1 MTRASIPTQLCLDRW
16 ARILGINP
24 IHFSGAV
31 GSLIWPDNGACADV
45 WPQYG
50 WQTSEELVGRE
61 DVAMAVAS
69 VEEDFKNEIGYSVA
83 PTWETDEDQKWPYN
97 DLKQH
102 VVQTNYGMLIA
113 PGRRAVILIDADA
126 AVVYSD
132 PDADGW
138 DELATITVST
148 ELTDIREI
156 KVYTAGEDGE
166 PEWEIRPLKSITIA
180 GGVATITLDAWLLI
194 NPDLWERFPT
204 NEGYPALDVTDDD
217 IYVDVV
223 DVYREYNDTSQA
235 GITFYTGSA
244 GNGICGCGGVGC
256 QVCAVETQGGCFQ
269 IYNNRTGVIVPYPA
283 DYSEGAWA
291 LNRLANCRPP
301 LRVSLSYYAGDRDKR
316 YLTSKSLDPLSHY
329 FAEAIV
335 WASVA
340 RLPKD
345 FCSCNNIRQKVM
357 RWQTDASRF
366 REGAANAELYTHFD
380 KEDVFSCPFGTRVG
394 EVMAWKRVARLVGAI
409 GQGAVL

>member
-1 MTRASIPTQLCLDRW
+1 MTRASIHTHLSLTRF
-16 ARILGINP
+16 AHILQVNP
-24 IHFSGAV
+24 VHWSGAV
-31 GSLIWPDNGACADV
+31 GSLIWPDNGSCEDI

-50 WQTSEELVGRE
+50 WQHAHDLVGRE
-61 DVAMAVAS
+61 DVAMAISS

-83 PTWETDEDQKWPYN
+83 PTWETDEDQRWPYN

-102 VVQTNYGMLIA
+102 IVQTDYGMLIA
-113 PGRRAVILIDADA
+113 AGRRAVTIIEADA

-138 DELATITVST
+138 DELATITVT
-148 ELTDIREI
+148 TDLTDIREI

-166 PEWEIRPLKSITIA
+166 PEFEIRHIKSIDIA
-180 GGVATITLDAWLLI
+180 SGVATITLDAWLLI
-194 NPDLWERFPT
+194 NPDLWERYPT
-204 NEGYPALDVTDDD
+204 NEGYPAIDVTDDD
-217 IYVDVV
+217 NFVSVV

-235 GITFYTGSA
+235 GITYYTTNALGGLCS
-244 GNGICGCGGVGC
+244 CGGVGC

-283 DYSEGAWA
+283 SYGDGAWT
-291 LNRLANCRPP
+291 LNQLPNCRPP
-301 LRVSLSYYAGDRDKR
+301 LRVSLSYYAGERDKR

-345 FCSCNNIRQKVM
+345 FCSCNNIRLKVA

-366 REGAANAELYTHFD
+366 REGAANAELYTHFV

-394 EVMAWKRVARLVGAI
+394 EVMAWKRVARLAGAI
-409 GQGAVL
+409 GQGTVL